1 MEKGLWH
8 YARWVCIYIFAMCV
22 DKLYLC
28 LPIVSEFG
36 PPFFLVVEALVGAA
50 FGTQLLHY

>member
-1 MEKGLWH
+1 
-8 YARWVCIYIFAMCV
+8 MCV

-28 LPIVSEFG
+28 LPIVSECG

-50 FGTQLLHY
+50 FGTQLLWALILLSMSRWPMF